1 MGILAGMGERAL
13 FALFSLCLSFGTH
26 LNAPRDNYLTPEAH
40 LCFYPVF
47 PEREIAL
54 LTFLL
59 ETWAWKLPKEAR
71 HTRGKGGP
79 LTLLSPLCSYSLCPP
94 F

>member
-1 MGILAGMGERAL
+1 MKRTMGILAGMGERAL
-13 FALFSLCLSFGTH
+13 FALFPLCLSFGTH

-59 ETWAWKLPKEAR
+59 EHGHGNCLKRQDTPG
-71 HTRGKGGP
+71 GKVAP
-79 LTLLSPLCSYSLCPP
+79 
-94 F
+94 